1 MCAAGPC
8 LNWFTD
14 ADADD
19 VCDMLPLITVND
31 NSVIAKEV
39 TFEASEFLPP
49 VFEETDLVL
58 YNDHQ
63 LVTEINEEIHETSS
77 DGTILTQLNNE
88 AQHQIMDL
96 APIGTVIVCNK
107 CNLQFKCK
115 THLSRHQLLLHEDE
129 LGVAKKIT
137 MLRNHCR
144 QCTDS
149 FSSIKQLKDH
159 LTTKHSQHFVCD
171 LCLTTFPNQATLEW
185 HRNFHVSK
193 KIQNGRYICD
203 ICQKQCASS
212 SHLHLH
218 RKVHLAHKP
227 YPCTYGCDRS
237 FSSSGNRQKHIAR
250 MHTHEKKY
258 RCTNCNESFIYARQL
273 QIHRERKHSE
283 FRGNC
288 KGTTI
293 CTRCKESFDTDESF
307 LEHTNTLNCLE
318 HRAFECVFCARRFKQ
333 ATHLRNH
340 VLTHKQDRRAYGCE
354 FCSKRFT
361 LPGDLK
367 VHRRIHTKE
376 KPFQCP
382 LCPSAFMMGKQLNK
396 HQFKVH
402 NIGTEKTTLD
412 SEPR

>member
-88 AQHQIMDL
+88 AQYQVMDL
-96 APIGTVIVCNK
+96 APIGTVI
-107 CNLQFKCK
+107 
-115 THLSRHQLLLHEDE
+115 
-129 LGVAKKIT
+129 
-137 MLRNHCR
+137 
-144 QCTDS
+144 
-149 FSSIKQLKDH
+149 
-159 LTTKHSQHFVCD
+159 
-171 LCLTTFPNQATLEW
+171 
-185 HRNFHVSK
+185 
-193 KIQNGRYICD
+193 
-203 ICQKQCASS
+203 QCASS

-227 YPCTYGCDRS
+227 YPCTYGCDRR

-293 CTRCKESFDTDESF
+293 FMLNTF
-307 LEHTNTLNCLE
+307 L
-318 HRAFECVFCARRFKQ
+318 Q
-333 ATHLRNH
+333 
-340 VLTHKQDRRAYGCE
+340 G
-354 FCSKRFT
+354 
-361 LPGDLK
+361 
-367 VHRRIHTKE
+367 TK
-376 KPFQCP
+376 
-382 LCPSAFMMGKQLNK
+382 
-396 HQFKVH
+396 
-402 NIGTEKTTLD
+402 
-412 SEPR
+412 